1 LVWHVKTQHS
11 HRIHAAMPPRYTLTL
26 QQARNVQLATLG
38 LLTPPSKI
46 ARKADVL
53 KAIRAM
59 HVLQID
65 TISVVARSPYFVL
78 WSRLGAYDAA
88 WLDALLAEGKLF
100 EYWAHAACFIPIE
113 DYPLYRYNMRELA
126 LTGSKRT
133 AERLRTQNNAR
144 AHSQT
149 RRSTHARF

>member
-1 LVWHVKTQHS
+1 
-11 HRIHAAMPPRYTLTL
+11 M

-38 LLTPPSKI
+38 LLVPNPKA

-78 WSRLGAYDAA
+78 WSRLGAYDPA
-88 WLDALLAEGKLF
+88 WLDRLLAEEIG
-100 EYWAHAACFIPIE
+100 
-113 DYPLYRYNMRELA
+113 
-126 LTGSKRT
+126 
-133 AERLRTQNNAR
+133 R
-144 AHSQT
+144 AHV
-149 RRSTHARF
+149 